1 MATMEHERPKCF
13 ETPGVEGDR
22 GARVRRLQ
30 LAEETQANLDYEIEM
45 LRKTMRTFMRSVRSR
60 KTEAYPEKLS
70 KSLDLLGLTCSRL
83 ASVMRVNIALHLN
96 DQNQWVHGFN
106 AQMQALLAEWEN
118 GDEQK

>member
-1 MATMEHERPKCF
+1 MIRLLS
-13 ETPGVEGDR
+13 ETPSILNQYIAEIRDAEIQR
-22 GARVRRLQ
+22 DAMRK
-30 LAEETQANLDYEIEM
+30 EETQANMDYEIEM